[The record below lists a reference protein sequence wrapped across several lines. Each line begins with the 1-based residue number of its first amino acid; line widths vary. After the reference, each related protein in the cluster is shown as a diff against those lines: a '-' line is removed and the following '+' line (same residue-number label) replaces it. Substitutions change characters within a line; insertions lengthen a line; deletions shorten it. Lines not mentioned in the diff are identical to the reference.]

1 MKYKAVAVAGAFTG
15 ILTVAAFGAD
25 LPTRK
30 APPAP
35 IPVALPY
42 NWSGCYIGGNVGGL
56 WASKDFGG
64 IQNYGY
70 QSENGP
76 GQTVDGNGVLVGG
89 QVGCNYQVGQWVFG
103 GQVDYDWT
111 DASGSGDQRLGYL
124 YPAAPVAA
132 DGLNYG
138 YNLTN
143 HFQVNSLGSATARVG
158 WAFDRFLPYIKGGL
172 AWETVKYS
180 ENLNYGYNINY
191 NYGWSQTWNETL
203 IGWTVGG
210 GFEYAFTDH
219 LTGFVEGD
227 YYDFGSKSLGA
238 NSGGMRMESVCLAQL
253 SCGYNNYS
261 RSVKE
266 TDWVGKVGLNW
277 KF

>member
-15 ILTVAAFGAD
+15 ILTVAAYGAD

-56 WASKDFGG
+56 WADKNFGSL
-64 IQNYGY
+64 QTNNGY
-70 QSENGP
+70 SENGP
-76 GQTVDGNGVLVGG
+76 GQNVTGSGVLIGG

-111 DASGSGDQRLGYL
+111 NTSGTGTELFG
-124 YPAAPVAA
+124 PF
-132 DGLNYG
+132 YG
-138 YNLTN
+138 YNAPYYASVTN
-143 HFQVNSLGSATARVG
+143 HFQVDSLGSVTGRIG
-158 WAFDRFLPYIKGGL
+158 WAFDRFLPYVKGGF

-180 ENLNYGYNINY
+180 SNLNYDYLSVT
-191 NYGWSQTWNETL
+191 YGWDGSSNSTL
-203 IGWTVGG
+203 TGWTIGG

-219 LTGFVEGD
+219 LTGFAEGD
-227 YYDFGSKSLGA
+227 YYDFGSKSFSTNFG
-238 NSGGMRMESVCLAQL
+238 SDFPVI
-253 SCGYNNYS
+253 SCQRIGNYCGFS
-261 RSVKE
+261 RDIKE

>member
-1 MKYKAVAVAGAFTG
+1 MRYKAVVVAGAFTSV
-15 ILTVAAFGAD
+15 LTASAFGAD

-42 NWSGCYIGGNVGGL
+42 NWTGCYVGGNIGGL
-56 WASKDFGG
+56 WADKNFGS
-64 IQNYGY
+64 INNNFF
-70 QSENGP
+70 SENGP
-76 GQTVDGNGVLVGG
+76 GGQDVQGSGVLIGG

-103 GQVDYDWT
+103 AQVDEDWT
-111 DASGSGDQRLGYL
+111 NASGSGSQQFFYVAPSTGARAAQSAAQGYD
-124 YPAAPVAA
+124 YS
-132 DGLNYG
+132 
-138 YNLTN
+138 LTN

-158 WAFDRFLPYIKGGL
+158 WAFDRLLPYIKGGV
-172 AWETVKYS
+172 AWETVDYS
-180 ENLNYGYNINY
+180 ESVSYGSSF
-191 NYGWSQTWNETL
+191 GWSQSWGQTL
-203 IGWTVGG
+203 VGWTVGG

-219 LTGFVEGD
+219 LTAFAEGD
-227 YYDFGSKSLGA
+227 YYDFGSKDLNACFS
-238 NSGGMRMESVCLAQL
+238 SS
-253 SCGYNNYS
+253 SCVSYGNYS

>member
-1 MKYKAVAVAGAFTG
+1 MRYKAVVVAGAFTSV
-15 ILTVAAFGAD
+15 LTASAFGAD

-42 NWSGCYIGGNVGGL
+42 NWTGCYIGGNVGGL
-56 WASKDFGG
+56 WADKSFGS
-64 IQNYGY
+64 QNFGN
-70 QSENGP
+70 SENGP
-76 GQTVDGNGVLVGG
+76 NLADGQTINGTGVLIGG

-103 GQVDYDWT
+103 GQVDEDWT
-111 DASGSGDQRLGYL
+111 NTSGSGSQSFGFVPLLGAA
-124 YPAAPVAA
+124 PAAAVNSAQT
-132 DGLNYG
+132 LNSYF
-138 YNLTN
+138 LTN

-158 WAFDRFLPYIKGGL
+158 WAFDRFLPYIKGGV
-172 AWETVKYS
+172 AWETVNYS
-180 ENLNYGYNINY
+180 ENLSYGLSS
-191 NYGWSQTWNETL
+191 GWNQSWGETL
-203 IGWTVGG
+203 VGWTAGG

-219 LTGFVEGD
+219 LTGFAEGD
-227 YYDFGSKSLGA
+227 YYDFGSKDLNGCVFS
-238 NSGGMRMESVCLAQL
+238 S
-253 SCGYNNYS
+253 SCSFNTYS

>member
-1 MKYKAVAVAGAFTG
+1 MKYKAVAIAGAFTG
-15 ILTVAAFGAD
+15 VFTVAAFGAD

-42 NWSGCYIGGNVGGL
+42 NWSGCYIGGNIGGL
-56 WASKDFGG
+56 WADKNFGS
-64 IQNYGY
+64 IQDNGY
-70 QSENGP
+70 SENGP
-76 GQTVDGNGVLVGG
+76 GQNVTGSGVLIGG

-111 DASGSGDQRLGYL
+111 NASGTGTQQYG
-124 YPAAPVAA
+124 
-132 DGLNYG
+132 NY
-138 YNLTN
+138 YNDNLENYYYGSLTN
-143 HFQVNSLGSATARVG
+143 HFQVNSLGSATGRIG
-158 WAFDRFLPYIKGGL
+158 WAFDRFLPYFKGGF

-180 ENLNYGYNINY
+180 ETLGYGYLNDS
-191 NYGWSQTWNETL
+191 YGWSQSWNETL
-203 IGWTVGG
+203 FGWTVGG

-219 LTGFVEGD
+219 LTGFAEGD
-227 YYDFGSKSLGA
+227 YYNFGSKSIGTNYYY
-238 NSGGMRMESVCLAQL
+238 NSNYY
-253 SCGYNNYS
+253 YNNLS
-261 RSVKE
+261 RDVKE